1 MEGLIDVRPTT
12 VYLLT
17 YCPEKCSANCFF
29 CPQART
35 SRSRPDLL
43 SRVNWPAFRLEELLD
58 ALAKNKER
66 AKRVCVQAV
75 NYPEVI
81 EDILT
86 IVSQIRSKTQV
97 DISVS
102 CQPVDRKALERLRD
116 AGVDR
121 ISIPLDAAAPDL
133 FSKVK
138 GKIAEGP
145 YTWTRHMQALREALR
160 VFGAGRVTTH
170 IIAGLGETD
179 LEILK
184 LIQEMVE
191 LGVYPA
197 LFAFTPI
204 QGTRLENESP
214 PSLSRYRLIQTAR
227 LLLVN
232 RLGRFRD
239 MRFDSSGAL
248 VDFGVAREKLLSVIE
263 SGLPYLT
270 SGCPNCNRPFYN
282 EKPSGPL
289 YNYPR
294 PLTSSEIEESKRILE
309 KYWRD

>member
-1 MEGLIDVRPTT
+1 
-12 VYLLT
+12 
-17 YCPEKCSANCFF
+17 
-29 CPQART
+29 
-35 SRSRPDLL
+35 
-43 SRVNWPAFRLEELLD
+43 LEELLD

-86 IVSQIRSKTQV
+86 IVSQIRSTTQV